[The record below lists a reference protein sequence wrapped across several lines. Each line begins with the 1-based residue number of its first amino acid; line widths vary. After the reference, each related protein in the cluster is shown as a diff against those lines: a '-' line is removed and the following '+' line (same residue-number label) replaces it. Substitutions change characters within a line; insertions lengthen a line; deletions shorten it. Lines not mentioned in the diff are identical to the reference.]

1 MFTLPEGYPIPEKPH
16 DVLRYDAAEEVKA
29 YRDDLALRRKQHN
42 QTQGQPEQP
51 AYAFT
56 EILFVNLR
64 SSNTDLKS
72 MATEEGKAFAQYLKT
87 ILETAQGLSRLLWG
101 TRHGAAERVVV
112 LLGMFTSTIVAERG
126 MLIKVHSHRLGEI

>member
-1 MFTLPEGYPIPEKPH
+1 MFTFPEGYPIPERPR

-29 YRDDLALRRKQHN
+29 YRHDLARQRKQHN
-42 QTQGQPEQP
+42 RSQGEPEQP

-64 SSNTDLKS
+64 SSNVDVKS

-112 LLGMFTSTIVAERG
+112 LLGMLPQLLSQKEG
-126 MLIKVHSHRLGEI
+126 C

>member
-1 MFTLPEGYPIPEKPH
+1 MFTLPEGYPIPEKPR

-29 YRDDLALRRKQHN
+29 YRENLALRRKEHN
-42 QTQGQPEQP
+42 QTQGEPEQP

-64 SSNTDLKS
+64 SSNVNVKS

-101 TRHGAAERVVV
+101 TRHGAAEGVVV
-112 LLGMFTSTIVAERG
+112 LLGMIPQLSLQKDG
-126 MLIKVHSHRLGEI
+126 C